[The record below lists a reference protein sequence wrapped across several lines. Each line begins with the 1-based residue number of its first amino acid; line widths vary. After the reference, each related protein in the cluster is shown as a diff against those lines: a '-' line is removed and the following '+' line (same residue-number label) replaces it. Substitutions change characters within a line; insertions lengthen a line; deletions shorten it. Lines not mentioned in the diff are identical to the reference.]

1 MNVVRGQERRVGG
14 GSYCNSREAEYAAKL
29 CVWFL
34 GKSDDDDNDD
44 GSSETRKRKREDST
58 THHPRIS
65 VITFYSAQ
73 VRAIQQRLSSLH
85 ASKNVRVSTV
95 DSFQG
100 SESDVVILSCVR
112 SNTRNVVGFVSEFRR
127 LNVALT
133 RAKLGLVVLCHA
145 RTLENGPSKDLRM
158 LVRDARKRNLLIDI
172 TS

>member
-1 MNVVRGQERRVGG
+1 M
-14 GSYCNSREAEYAAKL
+14 
-29 CVWFL
+29 
-34 GKSDDDDNDD
+34 
-44 GSSETRKRKREDST
+44 
-58 THHPRIS
+58 
-65 VITFYSAQ
+65 
-73 VRAIQQRLSSLH
+73 
-85 ASKNVRVSTV
+85 

-145 RTLENGPSKDLRM
+145 NTLENGPSKDLRM
-158 LVRDARKRNLLIDI
+158 LVRDARKRDLLIDI